1 MWRSV
6 ALGFVLAGM
15 LAGCSQGG
23 PGAQSCGGTQDCGR
37 NTAAVSGWTAYPP
50 SGTAVAAVT
59 KISGGSPAQRVL
71 LRRVVDSMG
80 PTAIGRITI
89 KRPDPSWHPYQSGDV
104 MLVVET
110 LGSPNPRQEN
120 LLTEWQGWVVA
131 AAFRDRSASAGL
143 PRVIAL
149 DQRVGGHF
157 GGGMRIS
164 DVHQGVE
171 GNATKAQAAVLAA
184 QLRTIIRQSGARLV
198 RLSVTRPDGLAASV
212 MVQTDRPAWYLH
224 HRMPAVLRQT
234 LNRFHYDGLAWAIY
248 DQTGRRVFQ
257 MANASRLATG
267 AEGTIP
273 SLTGCN
279 PFGPGDADQTNP
291 PPKCPA

>member
-1 MWRSV
+1 
-6 ALGFVLAGM
+6 M
-15 LAGCSQGG
+15 LAGCTLGG
-23 PGAQSCGGTQDCGR
+23 PGAQSCGGTQDCGG
-37 NTAAVSGWTAYPP
+37 NTSAVSGWTAYPR
-50 SGTAVAAVT
+50 SDTAVAAVT
-59 KISGGSPAQRVL
+59 KVSGGTRAQRGL
-71 LRRVVDSMG
+71 LRRIVNSMG
-80 PTAIGRITI
+80 PTAIRRITI
-89 KRPDPSWHPYQSGDV
+89 KPPDPDWHPFRTGDV

-110 LGSPNPRQEN
+110 LGTPDPRQED
-120 LLTEWQGWVVA
+120 LLREWQGWVVA
-131 AAFRDRSASAGL
+131 GAFRDRSAAAGL

-149 DQRVGGHF
+149 DERAGRRFQGGD
-157 GGGMRIS
+157 RIS
-164 DVHQGVE
+164 LVHNGVQS
-171 GNATKAQAAVLAA
+171 NATKAQAAALSA
-184 QLRTIIRQSGARLV
+184 QLRTLVRQSGARLV

-234 LNRFHYDGLAWAIY
+234 LNRFHYDGLAWAVY

-273 SLTGCN
+273 SLIGCN
-279 PFGPGDADQTNP
+279 PFGPGDAITSNA